1 MQLKY
6 TQLPLDAFKK
16 LQINAGVIVKWSG
29 FNPETGALSQSAILG
44 ATSGGIE
51 FSTNPEYSDF
61 GEDVDN
67 CPNNTLQMKRL
78 VSVDPTASG
87 TFLTVTPEAAASMA
101 GAADVDGTDT
111 TKIVPRAQ
119 LKEEDF
125 VDIGVIGDYSDVNT
139 GADAGYLAIRI
150 KNALN
155 TEGFQLQTT
164 KDEKGTMA
172 FEYHGHYDMDDM
184 DNVPYEIYCKAGSGE
199 GGGGTPAVVLSEHS
213 ITIGVDD
220 EYTLSASVRNSSVTV
235 TWASGSSTVA
245 TVAGGVVTGKAAG
258 NTIITASIT
267 DGGVTYND
275 TCTVVVE

>member
-16 LQINAGVIVKWSG
+16 LQMNAGVIAKWSG
-29 FNPETGALSQSAILG
+29 FTPSTGVLTQSAILG

-67 CPNNTLQMKRL
+67 CPNNTMQMKRL

-119 LKEEDF
+119 LKEADFEDI
-125 VDIGVIGDYSDVNT
+125 VIIGDYSDVNT
-139 GADAGYLAIRI
+139 GENAGYLAIRI
-150 KNALN
+150 KNSLN

-172 FEYHGHYDMDDM
+172 FEYHGHYDINNMDD
-184 DNVPYEIYCKAGSGE
+184 VPYEIYCKAGTS
-199 GGGGTPAVVLSEHS
+199 
-213 ITIGVDD
+213 
-220 EYTLSASVRNSSVTV
+220 SAS
-235 TWASGSSTVA
+235 
-245 TVAGGVVTGKAAG
+245 TGNG
-258 NTIITASIT
+258 
-267 DGGVTYND
+267 
-275 TCTVVVE
+275 